1 MRKASIFLLFWLI
14 LGTILRS
21 TNLGE
26 KPASSIEIS
35 TLVFSLGNSLKTIPI
50 NQIINLDQLL
60 TPLKYLPT
68 NTIFDVWQNLMAEST
83 HPPLFFLLTHGWL
96 KLFSQP

>member
-83 HPPLFFLLTHGWL
+83 HP
-96 KLFSQP
+96 